1 MAAAPIQPPPDDLE
15 DDGGGPVKSFLEHLE
30 DFRWLIIKIAA
41 ALGLSLFICLY
52 AVPQIVA
59 ILKWPL
65 AHAALVRVNQEHRA
79 LVQLGPNTITT
90 LRLGNTNQIA
100 GYDLGTNWFTVIR
113 LEPVTVGSNVLL
125 SVHIDNDPSTEAK
138 LSGST
143 DLIYLDP
150 SAPFFSSMTLAF
162 YGGILLSSP
171 FIFFFLAQFI
181 LPALKVKEKKYA
193 MRAAFL
199 GATLFLAGVAL
210 CYFFV
215 LARALKFAEWWALWM
230 GVQVPDW
237 RAETYFAFVTK
248 FLIGMGLGFELP
260 VLILA
265 LVKIG
270 LLDYAKLAAFRR
282 YMIIVNLILGALLT
296 TPEVFT
302 QAVMAIVLQIL
313 YEVSVWVAWYWEQP
327 DRAKARRA
335 LFMVLLLVAL
345 AGGLVWA
352 GIQYGWP
359 WAQQHLHHSGH

>member
-1 MAAAPIQPPPDDLE
+1 MADAPKQPRPDEDE

-41 ALGLSLFICLY
+41 TLGLSLFVCLS

-65 AHAALVRVNQEHRA
+65 GHAALVRVKSEHRT
-79 LVQLGPNTITT
+79 LVQFGTNTLTT
-90 LRLGNTNQIA
+90 IRSDTNQLA
-100 GYDLGTNWFTVIR
+100 GLDLGTNWFTVVR
-113 LEPVTVGSNVLL
+113 LEPMLVGSNVLL
-125 SVHIDNDPSTEAK
+125 SVHIDKDPTAEAK
-138 LSGST
+138 LAGST

-162 YGGILLSSP
+162 YGGLLLSSP

-181 LPALKVKEKKYA
+181 LPALKVKEKKYV
-193 MRAAFL
+193 MRAAFV
-199 GATLFLAGVAL
+199 GSGLFLAGVAF

-215 LARALKFAEWWALWM
+215 MARALKFAEVWALWM
-230 GVQVPDW
+230 GVRVPDW
-237 RAETYFAFVTK
+237 RAETYFGFVTK

-260 VLILA
+260 VVILA

-270 LLDYAKLAAFRR
+270 VLDYRKLAAFRR
-282 YMIIVNLILGALLT
+282 YMIVVNLILGALLT

-302 QAVMAIVLQIL
+302 QVVMGIVLQAL
-313 YEVSVWVAWYWEQP
+313 YEISVWVAWYWEQP

-335 LFMVLLLVAL
+335 LLLILIVAALL
-345 AGGLVWA
+345 ARLAWA
-352 GIQYGWP
+352 GYVYGWP
-359 WAQQHLHHSGH
+359 WVRQHMH